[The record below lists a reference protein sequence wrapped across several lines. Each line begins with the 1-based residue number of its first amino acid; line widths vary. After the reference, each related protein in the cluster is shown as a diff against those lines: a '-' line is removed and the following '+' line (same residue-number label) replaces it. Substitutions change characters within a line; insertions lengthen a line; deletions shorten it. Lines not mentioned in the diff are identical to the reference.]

1 MGGVLATLFARLL
14 LTRLLNAEFRWEML
28 PNLATVIL
36 TAVLAVA
43 TGWLAS
49 LRVLSARPLEVLRD
63 E

>member
-1 MGGVLATLFARLL
+1 
-14 LTRLLNAEFRWEML
+14 ML